1 MIIQIPKGW
10 IFVIGYKIMRTSLNL
25 KHDKLAILWE
35 LLSSIAPYA
44 TLKFQKNT
52 CIVLVTIFDYNLDSL
67 EVKSNEILHQI
78 RTIVSTHTS
87 IGSGFEMVQFLIS
100 NSMTAFEQT
109 DRNFNK
115 FNLQSSYEIIELQK
129 IHFPISL
136 KGEITFKLCDNG
148 MIKLPNEEYKTL
160 LSFKKIKIRGGFGN
174 TLKSLINNN
183 ISLIIASEKLGFRQ
197 FLTLEITS
205 NTIVELMKTQDY
217 IFEMLQL
224 NPRLTGNLVQL
235 NTNYINRNKVLS
247 NLGISQTPIK
257 NNIIGNIINKI
268 PENLAY
274 KIRN

>member
-1 MIIQIPKGW
+1 
-10 IFVIGYKIMRTSLNL
+10 MRTSLNL